1 MKKSKQLIFIFL
13 FFIILFSVIKWYNFF
28 HITEHLGCNDKACVI
43 ARKAEQAAKI
53 GIRIRDISIPLIPDS
68 SFDGTR
74 GNFGVLIR
82 DILSFIPAI
91 TATVGSAIT
100 TTAQTA
106 ALTADLGSA
115 FIQSIQ

>member
-1 MKKSKQLIFIFL
+1 MKQLIFIIL
-13 FFIILFSVIKWYNFF
+13 FFIILLSLIQWYNFF
-28 HITEHLGCNDKACVI
+28 NVTEHLGCNDKACVI
-43 ARKAEQAAKI
+43 ANKARAAAKI
-53 GIRIRDISIPLIPDS
+53 GDRIRKIAVPFIPPS

-74 GNFGVLIR
+74 GTFGVLIR

-91 TATVGSAIT
+91 TATVGSAIS
-100 TTAQTA
+100 TTAQSA